1 MSTIGIATLV
11 SSLVILLG
19 KLVITA
25 GCTIIAYIWL
35 DTAIKCS
42 ESTMSATECSDSGI
56 MRPDSPVLP
65 LIFVAIFAYGI
76 AVVFLGV
83 YDMGIETIIVS
94 FCIDKEENSEGQ
106 YMYPPTLASVMG
118 AKGKV
123 RTAEDEP
130 DKSAAET
137 TSSYKLPDDNPTREE
152 SDGDFI

>member
-1 MSTIGIATLV
+1 M
-11 SSLVILLG
+11 
-19 KLVITA
+19 
-25 GCTIIAYIWL
+25 
-35 DTAIKCS
+35 
-42 ESTMSATECSDSGI
+42 
-56 MRPDSPVLP
+56 MRPESPVLP

-94 FCIDKEENSEGQ
+94 FCIDKEENSDGQ

>member
-1 MSTIGIATLV
+1 
-11 SSLVILLG
+11 
-19 KLVITA
+19 
-25 GCTIIAYIWL
+25 
-35 DTAIKCS
+35 
-42 ESTMSATECSDSGI
+42 MSATECADSGV

-65 LIFVAIFAYGI
+65 LIFVAAFAYGI
-76 AVVFLGV
+76 AAVFLGV

-130 DKSAAET
+130 DKSADET
-137 TSSYKLPDDNPTREE
+137 TSSYKLPNDSPTREE